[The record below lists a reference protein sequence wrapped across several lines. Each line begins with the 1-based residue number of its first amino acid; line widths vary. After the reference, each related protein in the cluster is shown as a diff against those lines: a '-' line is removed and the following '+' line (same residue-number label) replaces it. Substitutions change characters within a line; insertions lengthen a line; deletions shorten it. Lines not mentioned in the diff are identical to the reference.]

1 MSARQ
6 QKGRARR
13 GKWILGRARMEPE
26 SVAVAAEAE
35 LEIDPTLERARELAA
50 EGNAI
55 PVRMSFVDDC
65 ETPVSAFLKLRGEG
79 PSFLLESA
87 EQGRLGRYSFLG
99 FNPRA
104 VLRWSGGVLAE
115 WDSLVGAWVKV
126 MPMDYKRVLRERE
139 EAASIEA
146 GEPSIIAEHGDGTGA
161 GPVRAGQASPYNG
174 GDGRQEAREPG
185 AAGQREDAA
194 VAAERA
200 HKDGAGANDGE
211 QAQID
216 EEAEEEVLPWNG

>member
-1 MSARQ
+1 VRNPFGSPKSRLLLGEPRVRVTRPRERLTILHGHNEHEVAERLFPSSEDVP
-6 QKGRARR
+6 RARASR
-13 GKWILGRARMEPE
+13 
-26 SVAVAAEAE
+26 
-35 LEIDPTLERARELAA
+35 
-50 EGNAI
+50 
-55 PVRMSFVDDC
+55 
-65 ETPVSAFLKLRGEG
+65 VS
-79 PSFLLESA
+79 
-87 EQGRLGRYSFLG
+87 
-99 FNPRA
+99 
-104 VLRWSGGVLAE
+104 
-115 WDSLVGAWVKV
+115 
-126 MPMDYKRVLRERE
+126 RVLLTSRRRISRS
-139 EAASIEA
+139 AASIEA